1 MVTSRFFWPGVKSY
15 VYRGAALFDRLSSSV
30 FPSPPPPSSTTSVCL
45 ASSHARHCRRA
56 RGGSGGR
63 ARAIKAAGQPARRSV
78 SLGGLDPQR
87 EGSECV
93 STWECGYGGRGME
106 NNPHAVQ
113 RSNYSVS
120 SHMQKAGSSAYSR
133 LIPWG
138 FCLLKLLRLSRNV
151 AEPAAK

>member
-63 ARAIKAAGQPARRSV
+63 ARAIKAPGQPARRSV
-78 SLGGLDPQR
+78 SLSAASILKVRGVSVCLR
-87 EGSECV
+87 GS
-93 STWECGYGGRGME
+93 ME
-106 NNPHAVQ
+106 NNLHAVQ

-120 SHMQKAGSSAYSR
+120 ARMQEAGFPTTLDRISWEFF
-133 LIPWG
+133 LI
-138 FCLLKLLRLSRNV
+138 KKKVTLSF
-151 AEPAAK
+151 KDQ